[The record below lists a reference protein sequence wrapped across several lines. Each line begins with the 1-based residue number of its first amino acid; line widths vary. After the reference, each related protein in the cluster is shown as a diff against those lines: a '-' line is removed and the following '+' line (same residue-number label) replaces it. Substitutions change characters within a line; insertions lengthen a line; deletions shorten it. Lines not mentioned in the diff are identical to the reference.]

1 MKVCCQLEAFDWLE
15 SRKELVKIGCY
26 NTSKGSFSFL
36 TPGYEAKRKTL
47 SVESFDS
54 KLLVSSRNKNMLVD
68 VLQFGSTT
76 LSIVVFV
83 SATQQLGSLRTGKF
97 INDFSRTETLYTLD
111 PKV

>member
-15 SRKELVKIGCY
+15 SRKELVEIGCY

-54 KLLVSSRNKNMLVD
+54 KLLVSSRNKNTLVD

-76 LSIVVFV
+76 LSIVVFLT
-83 SATQQLGSLRTGKF
+83 ATQQLGSLRTGKF